1 MPTNHAP
8 NRHCGRLRMSWLTAG
23 AVSAERLRRRMAKSG
38 RTLAGQKLW
47 GNDEIE
53 HLRRTYPDYRK
64 ARAVL
69 PDRSLSAIRSK
80 ASRLRITRSRRIWS
94 DNDVKRLKA
103 PYRQG
108 RPVYEILAL
117 FPGKTKQQIWTRGR
131 RSGWR
136 RPRTPPKAYELK
148 HYDDVRAQA
157 FASKLSMRELACLS
171 VTGSYFLQPPSRN
184 NWRKISKAVEMLDG
198 KLSVVWSDK

>member
-8 NRHCGRLRMSWLTAG
+8 NRHGRHLRMSWLTAG
-23 AVSAERLRRRMAKSG
+23 AVSADRLRRR
-38 RTLAGQKLW
+38 
-47 GNDEIE
+47 
-53 HLRRTYPDYRK
+53 
-64 ARAVL
+64 
-69 PDRSLSAIRSK
+69 K
-80 ASRLRITRSRRIWS
+80 ASRLQITRSRRIWS

-108 RPVYEILAL
+108 RPVHEILAL
-117 FPGKTKQQIWTRGR
+117 FPGKTKKQIWTRGR

-148 HYDDVRAQA
+148 YYDDVRAQA

-171 VTGSYFLQPPSRN
+171 ATGGYFLQPPSRN